1 MPRVSVFARLANGS
15 VKPDRVIEGQG
26 TALSRT
32 MHGIAY
38 DEVNDEMSIPVAL
51 GGAILVFRGGAAGE
65 EAPIRVIQGSKT
77 RLIRPQT
84 IAVDP
89 VHDEILVGDT
99 TARAVFV
106 FDRKANGDVAPKRAL
121 FGDKTRL
128 LDVVGVAVD
137 PTRNVIVVASRS
149 ASTIGLVTFNRTDT
163 GNVVPRTVISGHK
176 TGLAHFRQVAVDP
189 GTGRMFI
196 AQQSMREKQLEAYRG
211 DKPRSEEEFKKAQEA
226 STGREGTG
234 FIGVWDID
242 DSGDVPPR
250 ALIQGPMSRLIAPGG
265 VALNPKRGEVYAIDG
280 GSSAFFAYLVPQF
293 FKPTWPESSAAP
305 R

>member
-1 MPRVSVFARLANGS
+1 MPRVSVFARLANGN
-15 VKPDRVIEGQG
+15 VKPERVIEGQG

-38 DEVNDEMSIPVAL
+38 DETNDEMSIPVAL
-51 GGAILVFRGGAAGE
+51 GGAILVFRGGATGE

-106 FDRKANGDVAPKRAL
+106 FDRKAHGDVAPKRAL
-121 FGDKTRL
+121 YGDKTKL

-137 PTRNVIVVASRS
+137 PQRNVIVVASRS
-149 ASTIGLVTFNRTDT
+149 VGTVGLVTFNRTDN
-163 GNVVPRTVISGHK
+163 GNVAPRTVVSGPK
-176 TGLAHFRQVAVDP
+176 TGLAHFRQVAVDSN
-189 GTGRMFI
+189 TGRMFI

-211 DKPRSEEEFKKAQEA
+211 DKPRGEEEFKKAQEA
-226 STGREGTG
+226 STGRAGTG
-234 FIGVWDID
+234 FIGVWDIND
-242 DSGDVPPR
+242 NGDVPPR

-265 VALNPKRGEVYAIDG
+265 VALNAKRGEVYAIDG
-280 GSSAFFAYLVPQF
+280 GSSAYYAYHVPQF
-293 FKPTWPESSAAP
+293 FKPGWADSSSAT

>member
-1 MPRVSVFARLANGS
+1 MPRVSVFARLANGN
-15 VKPDRVIEGQG
+15 VKPQRVLEGQG

-32 MHGIAY
+32 MHGVAY

-51 GGAILVFRGGAAGE
+51 GGAILVFRGGASGE
-65 EAPIRVIQGSKT
+65 EAPIRVIQGEKT

-106 FDRKANGDVAPKRAL
+106 FDRKASGDVAPKRVL
-121 FGDKTRL
+121 YGDKTRL

-137 PTRNVIVVASRS
+137 PVRNVIVVASRS
-149 ASTIGLVTFNRTDT
+149 ASTIGLITFNRTDT
-163 GNVVPRTVISGHK
+163 GNVAPRTVISGPK

-189 GTGRMFI
+189 GTGRIFL
-196 AQQSMREKQLEAYRG
+196 AQQNMREKLLEAYRG
-211 DKPRSEEEFKKAQEA
+211 DKPRPEEEFKKALAAA
-226 STGREGTG
+226 STGRTGPG
-234 FIGVWDID
+234 FIGVWDIND
-242 DSGDVPPR
+242 NGDVPPR
-250 ALIQGPMSRLIAPGG
+250 GLIQGPMSRLISPGG
-265 VALNPKRGEVYAIDG
+265 IALDPKRGEVYAIDG
-280 GSSAFFAYLVPQF
+280 GSSAYYAFTVPQF
-293 FKPTWPESSAAP
+293 FTPNWPGPPAS

>member
-1 MPRVSVFARLANGS
+1 MFARLANGS

-176 TGLAHFRQVAVDP
+176 TGLAHFRQVALDP